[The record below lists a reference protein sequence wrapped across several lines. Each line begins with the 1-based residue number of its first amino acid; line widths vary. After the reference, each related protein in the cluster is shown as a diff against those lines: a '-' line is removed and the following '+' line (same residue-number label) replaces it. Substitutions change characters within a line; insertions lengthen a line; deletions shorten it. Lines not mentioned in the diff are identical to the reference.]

1 MCYNEGT
8 KKEGHNMT
16 KLQQIM
22 NETRQLEGFEENQQL
37 LFEYTWTC
45 EKLENGVDDDDYRK
59 YLLDKKVNLRYE
71 ILKRMG
77 GNK

>member
-1 MCYNEGT
+1 MA
-8 KKEGHNMT
+8 KFKMT

-22 NETRQLEGFEENQQL
+22 NETRQLEGFEENYQL
-37 LFEYTWTC
+37 LFEYIRTGK
-45 EKLENGVDDDDYRK
+45 KLENSVQDDDYRK
-59 YLLDKKVNLRYE
+59 YLLDKNVNLRYE

>member
-1 MCYNEGT
+1 
-8 KKEGHNMT
+8 MT
-16 KLQQIM
+16 KLNQIM
-22 NETRQLEGFEENQQL
+22 EETKQLEGYEENSTL

-45 EKLENGVDDDDYRK
+45 EKLENGVDDEGYRK
-59 YLLDKKVNLRYE
+59 YLLDQKVKLRYE

>member
-1 MCYNEGT
+1 
-8 KKEGHNMT
+8 MT
-16 KLQQIM
+16 KLQ
-22 NETRQLEGFEENQQL
+22 ETMKATKELEGFEENSSL

-45 EKLENGVDDDDYRK
+45 EKLENGVEDEEYRK
-59 YLLDKKVNLRYE
+59 YLMNEKVQLRYE

>member
-1 MCYNEGT
+1 
-8 KKEGHNMT
+8 MT
-16 KLQQIM
+16 KVQ
-22 NETRQLEGFEENQQL
+22 ETINATKQLKEFEENSSL

-45 EKLENGVDDDDYRK
+45 KKLENGVEDEGYRK
-59 YLLDKKVNLRYE
+59 YLLNEKVQLRYE

>member
-1 MCYNEGT
+1 
-8 KKEGHNMT
+8 MT

-45 EKLENGVDDDDYRK
+45 EKLENSVDDDDYRK

>member
-1 MCYNEGT
+1 
-8 KKEGHNMT
+8 MT
-16 KLQQIM
+16 KLQ
-22 NETRQLEGFEENQQL
+22 ETMKATEQLKGYEENSQL

-45 EKLENGVDDDDYRK
+45 EKLENGVGDEGYRK
-59 YLLDKKVNLRYE
+59 FLLGEKVKLRYE

>member
-1 MCYNEGT
+1 
-8 KKEGHNMT
+8 MT

-22 NETRQLEGFEENQQL
+22 NETRKLEGFEENQQL

-77 GNK
+77 GN

>member
-1 MCYNEGT
+1 
-8 KKEGHNMT
+8 MT
-16 KLQQIM
+16 KLQ
-22 NETRQLEGFEENQQL
+22 ETMKATKELEGFEENSSL

-45 EKLENGVDDDDYRK
+45 EQLEKGVEDEDYRK
-59 YLLDKKVNLRYE
+59 YLLHEKVQLRYE

>member
-1 MCYNEGT
+1 
-8 KKEGHNMT
+8 MT

-22 NETRQLEGFEENQQL
+22 NETKQLEGFDENSSL

-45 EKLENGVDDDDYRK
+45 EKLENGVDDEGYRK
-59 YLLDKKVNLRYE
+59 YLLDQKVKLRYE

>member
-1 MCYNEGT
+1 MTKITEMMKDT
-8 KKEGHNMT
+8 KK
-16 KLQQIM
+16 
-22 NETRQLEGFEENQQL
+22 LEGFEENSSL

-45 EKLENGVDDDDYRK
+45 EKLDNGVDDEDYRK
-59 YLLDKKVNLRYE
+59 FLLGEKVKLRYE

>member
-1 MCYNEGT
+1 
-8 KKEGHNMT
+8 MT

-22 NETRQLEGFEENQQL
+22 NETKQLEGFEENSVL

-45 EKLENGVDDDDYRK
+45 EKLENGVDDEDYRK
-59 YLLDKKVNLRYE
+59 YLLGEKVKLRYE

>member
-1 MCYNEGT
+1 
-8 KKEGHNMT
+8 MT
-16 KLQQIM
+16 KLQ
-22 NETRQLEGFEENQQL
+22 ETMKVTKELEGFEENSSL

-45 EKLENGVDDDDYRK
+45 EQLEKGVEDEDYRK
-59 YLLDKKVNLRYE
+59 YLLHEKVQLRYE

>member
-1 MCYNEGT
+1 
-8 KKEGHNMT
+8 MT
-16 KLQQIM
+16 KLNQIM
-22 NETRQLEGFEENQQL
+22 EETKQLEGYEENSSL

-45 EKLENGVDDDDYRK
+45 EKLENGVDDEGYRK
-59 YLLDKKVNLRYE
+59 YLLDQKIKLRYE

>member
-1 MCYNEGT
+1 
-8 KKEGHNMT
+8 MT

-22 NETRQLEGFEENQQL
+22 NETKQLEGYEENSSL

-45 EKLENGVDDDDYRK
+45 EKLENGVDDEGYRK
-59 YLLDKKVNLRYE
+59 YLLDQKIKLRYE

>member
-1 MCYNEGT
+1 
-8 KKEGHNMT
+8 MT

-22 NETRQLEGFEENQQL
+22 NETKQLEGYEENSSL
-37 LFEYTWTC
+37 LFDYTWTC
-45 EKLENGVDDDDYRK
+45 EKLENGVDDEGYRK
-59 YLLDKKVNLRYE
+59 YLLDQKVNLRYE